1 MRLHFLRYVA
11 VGLLVRLLLGAAPAN
26 AQAPSFGT
34 VLTVGAGSTG
44 TVQVGKMTS
53 DAQGNRYFAGS
64 FRGTVTFGS
73 TTLSSPNTSDIFVA
87 KLNGAGAYQWVVQAG
102 GADNDSGG
110 SVAVDATGSVYVT
123 GTYIGPATFG
133 LLAVASVTPV
143 PFGYTDAFVAR
154 LDGAG
159 NWLWVRTGGGNRSDG
174 AGPVV
179 LDASGNAYVGL
190 FFGGATAQF
199 GPFSVANADGPTS
212 TTSDVVIA
220 KLDPAGTWRWARS
233 AGSGGYDWVSRL
245 ALDDAGHLFAYG
257 SFEGNSLGLGNLT
270 IRNSGSGSNDVYIA
284 QLDTAGTWR
293 WARDAGGTFIDLD
306 GGMALDWAG
315 NAYIAGYFRSPSMS
329 FGTLNLP
336 SHSGT
341 SQIGELFVAKIDNAG
356 NWVWARAS
364 GSASNVIGDLA
375 VSSGAEIAVT
385 GSFSGSTLQLGATG
399 FANSSAFVNP
409 QYRADAFLARLDP
422 KGNWLDG
429 TSSQGPG
436 DETAQALAYDA
447 SGNFLITGTFQG
459 ASATFGAITL
469 PGSTSVSTGYLGFV
483 PGGAPPTR
491 VTGLVPGAAAPGQP
505 LTVSGSGF
513 VGATA
518 VLFNGTP
525 ATSFAVQSA
534 TQLTVV
540 VPADATAGPISVRT
554 AAGTGSSSTVFRPMA
569 LATAAPRAAGLA
581 LYPNPAASLVYLSAS
596 LAGSRVQV
604 LDALGR
610 TVRET
615 TVSSAGEVSVRDLP
629 PGLYTLRASDVQGRQ
644 YAARVTVE

>member
-11 VGLLVRLLLGAAPAN
+11 LGLLVRLLLGAAPAN

-154 LDGAG
+154 LDGTG

-245 ALDDAGHLFAYG
+245 ALDDAGHLFAALHLENPFARESRHRFLEALAAVDHSLEAPTHEPDELADARLTIPDLG
-257 SFEGNSLGLGNLT
+257 ARSPELREARDLIDELDQELVTLLARRAELARRAARAKAGLGEGILDPTREARLVRERRRWATELGLDPE
-270 IRNSGSGSNDVYIA
+270 SV
-284 QLDTAGTWR
+284 
-293 WARDAGGTFIDLD
+293 
-306 GGMALDWAG
+306 
-315 NAYIAGYFRSPSMS
+315 
-329 FGTLNLP
+329 
-336 SHSGT
+336 
-341 SQIGELFVAKIDNAG
+341 SQIFHAILRFSRRLQSEGDPAPEE
-356 NWVWARAS
+356 S
-364 GSASNVIGDLA
+364 PTSAS
-375 VSSGAEIAVT
+375 S
-385 GSFSGSTLQLGATG
+385 
-399 FANSSAFVNP
+399 
-409 QYRADAFLARLDP
+409 
-422 KGNWLDG
+422 K
-429 TSSQGPG
+429 
-436 DETAQALAYDA
+436 ETEK
-447 SGNFLITGTFQG
+447 
-459 ASATFGAITL
+459 
-469 PGSTSVSTGYLGFV
+469 
-483 PGGAPPTR
+483 AP
-491 VTGLVPGAAAPGQP
+491 
-505 LTVSGSGF
+505 
-513 VGATA
+513 
-518 VLFNGTP
+518 
-525 ATSFAVQSA
+525 
-534 TQLTVV
+534 
-540 VPADATAGPISVRT
+540 
-554 AAGTGSSSTVFRPMA
+554 
-569 LATAAPRAAGLA
+569 
-581 LYPNPAASLVYLSAS
+581 
-596 LAGSRVQV
+596 
-604 LDALGR
+604 
-610 TVRET
+610 
-615 TVSSAGEVSVRDLP
+615 
-629 PGLYTLRASDVQGRQ
+629 
-644 YAARVTVE
+644 